1 MLLCEISIKSLI
13 HLLYPAVAELLS
25 DLPPKFIK
33 KQVVFDGNGMNVML
47 KPISGL
53 QSIALSNKE
62 VFKTLKEIC
71 FNSQTRT

>member
-1 MLLCEISIKSLI
+1 MLT
-13 HLLYPAVAELLS
+13 
-25 DLPPKFIK
+25 
-33 KQVVFDGNGMNVML
+33 VVFDGNGMNVML

-71 FNSQTRT
+71 FNSQT